1 VKPDLPILGRISA
14 VLQLMLVKVA
24 VVPEDRLFQVAP
36 PSQVARLVP
45 PSPTAKQ
52 LLRLPGTQA
61 TARSV

>member
-36 PSQVARLVP
+36 RHPRWHGWFRHRP
-45 PSPTAKQ
+45 P
-52 LLRLPGTQA
+52 RNNY
-61 TARSV
+61 